1 MNEDVTVRDL
11 RNHGGRILDR
21 VMRGE
26 IMTVTRSGRAVAEL
40 RPLPQS
46 AVKAHVLLNR
56 WRSLPD
62 LDAGRLKADVD
73 DVLDAS
79 L

>member
-1 MNEDVTVRDL
+1 MDEKVTVRDL
-11 RNHGGRILDR
+11 RNQGGRILDR

-26 IMTVTRSGRAVAEL
+26 VMTVTRSGRAVAEL
-40 RPLPQS
+40 RPVPPS

-56 WRSLPD
+56 WRSLPEI
-62 LDAGRLKADVD
+62 DAGRLKADID
-73 DVLDAS
+73 DILDAS